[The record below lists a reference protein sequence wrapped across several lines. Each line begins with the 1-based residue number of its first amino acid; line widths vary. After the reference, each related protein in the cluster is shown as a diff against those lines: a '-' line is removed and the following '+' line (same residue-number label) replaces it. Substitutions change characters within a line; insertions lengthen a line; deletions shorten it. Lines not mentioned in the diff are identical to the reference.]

1 MKKLFV
7 TCATAQYHPG
17 NDYNPGIQLNAVEF
31 PFFLCNFKNKLA
43 LIYPLRSRMLFST
56 LR

>member
-31 PFFLCNFKNKLA
+31 PFYAILETN
-43 LIYPLRSRMLFST
+43 
-56 LR
+56 

>member
-31 PFFLCNFKNKLA
+31 PLCNFRNKLA

>member
-1 MKKLFV
+1 MKKLS
-7 TCATAQYHPG
+7 CATAQYHPG

-31 PFFLCNFKNKLA
+31 PFFYAIVKNKLA